1 MCRWVFYY
9 GDEVCISKIIYG
21 AYHGLANMADGAGFT
36 PGVERDIRRNHEV
49 NVHGCGIGW
58 YGSNPLQGLRD
69 LKGLCSYSRPCCYTT
84 IAAPSHDRNL
94 RSLSKAISTSL
105 LFGHVRAAGPGA
117 SVHEYNCHPFYNG
130 RYMFMHNGEVHG
142 FKKIRRSLLAT
153 LRDDLFEHISGTTD
167 SEVLFALV
175 LNQLPD
181 TNSSQSHEMMERAVR
196 EAMCLIIRASGG
208 KSSSMNLAFTDGET
222 VVAARYRNSSHEDP
236 PSLYFHLGPLPGE
249 KAWDLGGESGEKKIG
264 GGGKTTTPKKQAR
277 GLGGFDKMMLHGEE
291 GSENRGVPKYRSRRS
306 PEFMHIFKKRMFAT
320 QSMLVSSE
328 PLSMNGL
335 ERWQLM
341 PPNSLVVT
349 HPMVPTKGRC
359 SRKEFLDAQNTA
371 HMAAAADGNGGTA
384 ERMSPKLG
392 AASPVLYCEFKCLEN
407 LEHIALNGEG
417 SAASQSNSPERVLPH
432 GVADSV
438 VGGEE
443 PLPAL
448 KSALSSEL
456 LQQSSA
462 SSEPVSPSKV
472 YVVNERDSISGIA
485 HALEKQGLQYSDSES
500 ESLYSRDDAV
510 EDAANRSPTP
520 KSKLHKTRSNERNI
534 NSPNKINRVS
544 IDSAD
549 CIPRPQ
555 RERHHR
561 VPQYGLVSLDEEGR
575 DLNRKTDTPSPPIH
589 YGGDGVIIS
598 NDSQQRP
605 SQMMTNDAAMMGNL
619 GEFYSPAAKKNTSI
633 APAGEGGGI
642 TMSAQK
648 QNTVSGKIGLDL
660 LKQTKRGES
669 SSYSPEV
676 GSYFG
681 MLKQNK

>member
-9 GDEVCISKIIYG
+9 GDEVCISQIIYG

-36 PGVERDIRRNHEV
+36 PGVARDARRNHEV

-58 YGSNPLQGLRD
+58 YGSCPHGGLKD
-69 LKGLCSYSRPCCYTT
+69 AKGLCAYSRPCCYTT

-130 RYMFMHNGEVHG
+130 RYMFMHNGEIYG

-181 TNSSQSHEMMERAVR
+181 TSSAQTHEMMENAVR
-196 EAMCLIIRASGG
+196 ETICLIIRASGG

-249 KAWDLGGESGEKKIG
+249 KAWDLGGESSKEDKS
-264 GGGKTTTPKKQAR
+264 GGKKSNSTKHAKNMASDS
-277 GLGGFDKMMLHGEE
+277 GGFDKMVLH
-291 GSENRGVPKYRSRRS
+291 GSENQGVPKYRSRRS
-306 PEFMHIFKKRMFAT
+306 PEFMHIFKKKMFAT

-349 HPMVPTKGRC
+349 RPVVPMKGRC

-371 HMAAAADGNGGTA
+371 HVVSDAAETA
-384 ERMSPKLG
+384 HKMSPKG
-392 AASPVLYCEFKCLEN
+392 SAAVSPVLYCEFKCLEN
-407 LEHIALNGEG
+407 LERIALDGEG
-417 SAASQSNSPERVLPH
+417 SAASFAGASQSNSTQHPPH
-432 GVADSV
+432 ADGCEIS
-438 VGGEE
+438 
-443 PLPAL
+443 LPAL
-448 KSALSSEL
+448 QSSLSSEL
-456 LQQSSA
+456 FDTNKQDTA
-462 SSEPVSPSKV
+462 SEPVSPSKA
-472 YVVNERDSISGIA
+472 YKLFDRDSISGIA
-485 HALEKQGLQYSDSES
+485 YALEKQGLQYSDSES
-500 ESLYSRDDAV
+500 DSLYSRDDV
-510 EDAANRSPTP
+510 TDDMNRSPP
-520 KSKLHKTRSNERNI
+520 HSKSKLHKLRSNEMNTNI
-534 NSPNKINRVS
+534 NSPNKYNRAS

-575 DLNRKTDTPSPPIH
+575 DAIGKSDTPSPPIH
-589 YGGDGVIIS
+589 YGGDGVIVS
-598 NDSQQRP
+598 NDSRRL
-605 SQMMTNDAAMMGNL
+605 AL
-619 GEFYSPAAKKNTSI
+619 GDFYSPTKNSTFTTPGDGDGS
-633 APAGEGGGI
+633 GV
-642 TMSAQK
+642 TMSVRAQNK
-648 QNTVSGKIGLDL
+648 TTSGFDL

-681 MLKQNK
+681 MLKQNKE

>member
-58 YGSNPLQGLRD
+58 YGSCPLQGLKD
-69 LKGLCSYSRPCCYTT
+69 NKGLCSYSRPCCYTT

-130 RYMFMHNGEVHG
+130 RYMFMHNGEIHG

-181 TNSSQSHEMMERAVR
+181 TSSSQSHEMMENAVR
-196 EAMCLIIRASGG
+196 EAMCLIMRASGG

-249 KAWDLGGESGEKKIG
+249 KAWDLGGD
-264 GGGKTTTPKKQAR
+264 GGKDSSGKKAKKQAR

-291 GSENRGVPKYRSRRS
+291 GSENRGVPKYKSRRS
-306 PEFMHIFKKRMFAT
+306 PEFMQIFKKRMFAT

-349 HPMVPTKGRC
+349 HPMIPTKGRC

-371 HMAAAADGNGGTA
+371 HASVDGINAATVAG
-384 ERMSPKLG
+384 RMSPKLG

-407 LEHIALNGEG
+407 LERIALNGEDP
-417 SAASQSNSPERVLPH
+417 SAATTSQQSNSPQHVNPH
-432 GVADSV
+432 GVVASF
-438 VGGEE
+438 GEVS
-443 PLPAL
+443 LPPL

-456 LQQSSA
+456 LHQNTV
-462 SSEPVSPSKV
+462 SSEPVSPAKV
-472 YVVNERDSISGIA
+472 YKVNERDSVSGIA

-500 ESLYSRDDAV
+500 DSLYSRDDATDDV
-510 EDAANRSPTP
+510 NRSPTP
-520 KSKLHKTRSNERNI
+520 KSKLHKVRSNERNVVNI
-534 NSPNKINRVS
+534 NSPNNKNNRVS

-575 DLNRKTDTPSPPIH
+575 DLNRRNTDTPSPPIH
-589 YGGDGVIIS
+589 YGGDGVIIT
-598 NDSQQRP
+598 NDSQTTA
-605 SQMMTNDAAMMGNL
+605 SKNL
-619 GEFYSPAAKKNTSI
+619 GDFYSPTKKNTTNNL
-633 APAGEGGGI
+633 PVGGGGDGAGI
-642 TMSAQK
+642 TMSAQPK
-648 QNTVSGKIGLDL
+648 QSATAKTGFDL

-681 MLKQNK
+681 MLK